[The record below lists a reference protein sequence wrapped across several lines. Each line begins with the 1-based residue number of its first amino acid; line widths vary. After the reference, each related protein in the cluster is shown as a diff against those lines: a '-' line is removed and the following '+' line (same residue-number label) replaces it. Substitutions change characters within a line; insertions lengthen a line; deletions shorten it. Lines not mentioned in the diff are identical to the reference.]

1 MQDVIMV
8 LLLLFPRGSND
19 KTQLFNTQRAI
30 WALGHTDFSATEGFS
45 NLYKNIEE
53 FLNCIN
59 DPCLEVNPVFDE
71 EQDDGT
77 VPKFI
82 FSARQNSQYEEFL
95 LMQSEWQ
102 VDVSYPLA
110 NAARTAA
117 AYLIKIPR
125 ANI

>member
-1 MQDVIMV
+1 M
-8 LLLLFPRGSND
+8 
-19 KTQLFNTQRAI
+19 
-30 WALGHTDFSATEGFS
+30 DFSATEGFS

-53 FLNCIN
+53 FLNSII
-59 DPCLEVNPVFDE
+59 EVNPVFNE
-71 EQDDGT
+71 EHDDGT

-95 LMQSEWQ
+95 LMQSEWE

-117 AYLIKIPR
+117 AYHIKIPR

>member
-30 WALGHTDFSATEGFS
+30 GALGHTDFSATEGFS

-53 FLNCIN
+53 FLNSII
-59 DPCLEVNPVFDE
+59 EVNPVFNE
-71 EQDDGT
+71 EHDDGT

-82 FSARQNSQYEEFL
+82 FPERQNSQYEEFL
-95 LMQSEWQ
+95 SMQSEWQ
-102 VDVSYPLA
+102 VDVSDQLA
-110 NAARTAA
+110 NADRTAA
-117 AYLIKIPR
+117 AYHIKIPR